1 MSEDIQTNGNR
12 RTVELEVTGED
23 LSAVLRIK
31 ANQVSQLALQIMALT
46 RMLADRDKKIS
57 LLEADKKS
65 VSMEEVVTEV

>member
-31 ANQVSQLALQIMALT
+31 ANQVSQLELQIMALT

>member
-31 ANQVSQLALQIMALT
+31 ANQVSQLELQIMALT
-46 RMLADRDKKIS
+46 RMLADRDQKIS

>member
-12 RTVELEVTGED
+12 RTVEMEVTGED

-31 ANQVSQLALQIMALT
+31 ANQVSQLELQIMALT

>member
-31 ANQVSQLALQIMALT
+31 ANQVSQLELQIMALT
-46 RMLADRDKKIS
+46 RMLADRDQKIS
-57 LLEADKKS
+57 LLEADKKF